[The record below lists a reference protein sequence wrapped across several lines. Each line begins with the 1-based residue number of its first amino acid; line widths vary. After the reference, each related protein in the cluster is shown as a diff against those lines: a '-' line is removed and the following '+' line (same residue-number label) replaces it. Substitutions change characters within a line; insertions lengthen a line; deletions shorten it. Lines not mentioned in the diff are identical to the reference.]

1 MRTISLLAILPLL
14 VTTFARP
21 NRQTRDHR
29 EIMENQARSGPSP
42 SEAQWLTFD
51 DTPSTTSIPA
61 YIPLPT
67 AIPIANKSAVKG
79 SGCKANQAQAVNFVQ
94 KHPNVVSY
102 IQKKPDQPPQ
112 TQSEGV
118 VSQAEMNEWLR
129 VHDIARSQHGAG
141 RLRWNETLAIGA
153 KGNAIQCRGEHT
165 YVDRLREMLIG
176 VVLGME
182 RTSIPTRFSFHP
194 RKPLMLGWRMLVSP
208 PYHRAQ
214 KLTIR
219 ILQWDIPR

>member
-1 MRTISLLAILPLL
+1 MRTISLFAILPLL

-29 EIMENQARSGPSP
+29 EIINNQARNAPSP

-51 DTPSTTSIPA
+51 DTPSTTSMPA
-61 YIPLPT
+61 YTPLPP
-67 AIPIANKSAVKG
+67 AIPIAAKPAIKG

-94 KHPNVVSY
+94 KKPDVVNY
-102 IQKKPDQPPQ
+102 IQKKPDPPLQ

-141 RLRWNETLAIGA
+141 RLRWNESLAIGA
-153 KGNAIQCRGEHT
+153 KSNAIQCRGEHT
-165 YVDRLREMLIG
+165 YVGRLQEMLIEI
-176 VVLGME
+176 VL
-182 RTSIPTRFSFHP
+182 
-194 RKPLMLGWRMLVSP
+194 
-208 PYHRAQ
+208 
-214 KLTIR
+214 
-219 ILQWDIPR
+219 